1 MGDREHIEMVRT
13 AARLL
18 ESIAGKEEPWKGAE
32 AFFTQIVDPGQPKGE
47 VVKTARFHMHRVRRI
62 QAELL
67 HRRQSLRENPARF
80 WLEYDP
86 TAIYPE
92 SSGLSAMSAQFW
104 FEVDAV
110 LTMFAT
116 MADGDT
122 GRRDRC
128 SWTMDRA
135 IKIITKDPVSDE
147 ARNRQLKRQAVESF
161 GVPRPLLCGMTA
173 VAQRLREEAGRH
185 EWKRMLV
192 SWGDSPLPLC
202 TAATILM
209 EALEAKVIAKGHQ
222 NRPVLTCL
230 GTDSVYM
237 AWAAAEV
244 LRTAQAVGL
253 GGLSPGEGAEK
264 LGEVDLLMMAGL
276 MLRWVQS
283 DTPDKLR
290 LLPQLN
296 NLEHIP
302 FSVGLGIEAL
312 SFVAKAAERNGCP
325 GAQAGQL
332 EWVKVEAAAD
342 GAGRIAE
349 YAERKLMPEIAEKA
363 NRHMDELMDYA
374 VQLLNGEAQ

>member
-1 MGDREHIEMVRT
+1 MEDREHVEMVRT

-18 ESIAGKEEPWKGAE
+18 ENIAGKEEPWKGAE
-32 AFFTQIVDPGQPKGE
+32 EFYARIIAPGRPEGQ
-47 VVKTARFHMHRVRRI
+47 VVKTAWVHMRWVQRI
-62 QAELL
+62 QTELL

-92 SSGLSAMSAQFW
+92 SKWPNAMSAQFW

-110 LTMFAT
+110 LTMFGT

-135 IKIITKDPVSDE
+135 VKIMTKDPVADE
-147 ARNRQLKRQAVESF
+147 ARNRRLKRQAVESF
-161 GVPRPLLCGMTA
+161 GVPRPLLCGMSV
-173 VAQRLREEAGRH
+173 VAQRLQAEAGRH

-192 SWGDSPLPLC
+192 GWGDSPLPLC
-202 TAATILM
+202 TAAAILM
-209 EALEAKVIAKGHQ
+209 EAMEAEVMEKSQ
-222 NRPVLTCL
+222 QRRSVLTCM
-230 GTDSVYM
+230 GTESVYM
-237 AWAAAEV
+237 AWSAVEV

-253 GGLSPGEGAEK
+253 GGLSPEEGAEK
-264 LGEVDLLMMAGL
+264 LAEVDLLMMAGL

-283 DTPDKLR
+283 DSPDKLR
-290 LLPQLN
+290 LLPPLN
-296 NLEHIP
+296 NLEYIP

-325 GAQAGQL
+325 GVQLEQL
-332 EWVKVEAAAD
+332 EWVNVEAAAD
-342 GAGRIAE
+342 GAKRLAE
-349 YAERKLMPEIAEKA
+349 YAGRKLRPEIAEKA